1 MAKSKLSGQDKT
13 DAANLARKV
22 KQLRLE
28 NNLTQADVARALNV
42 SPGFISNVENGRTA
56 MSLRLLIYYAKLT
69 GTTLD
74 MLVGDMIP
82 DYKNDALDHAVMEA
96 IKDLT
101 TAQKDKILRILEILK
116 E

>member
-1 MAKSKLSGQDKT
+1 
-13 DAANLARKV
+13 
-22 KQLRLE
+22 
-28 NNLTQADVARALNV
+28 
-42 SPGFISNVENGRTA
+42 
-56 MSLRLLIYYAKLT
+56 
-69 GTTLD
+69 

-101 TAQKDKILRILEILK
+101 TAQKDKILRILEILN